1 MAPSSTRISPT
12 MPPSRLWTTWVCRDG
27 TTRPLPRLT
36 SSRIAKCA
44 QTRNVTR
51 RPREVSSNMREVR
64 GVRRLA
70 AARMSLAKAKSDC
83 GMGLLNHGCS
93 LRKIGLGRAFGWGWR
108 RFALQERQNL
118 VSRSVG
124 DQAAVVKQQQSVHQ
138 AEQRKPVGGDDDGHP
153 IGTDRLQAFQKLG
166 LAADVEVCRRL
177 VEEEDL
183 GLFDQPAG
191 QSDGLFLAPGQ
202 TACA

>member
-1 MAPSSTRISPT
+1 
-12 MPPSRLWTTWVCRDG
+12 
-27 TTRPLPRLT
+27 
-36 SSRIAKCA
+36 
-44 QTRNVTR
+44 
-51 RPREVSSNMREVR
+51 MREVR

-93 LRKIGLGRAFGWGWR
+93 LRKIRLGRTLGWGRR

-177 VEEEDL
+177 VEEEDKL
-183 GLFDQPAG
+183 GFTEEQLDEMDRQIARMQKLVNAQLEMIAAMKAHG
-191 QSDGLFLAPGQ
+191 QSLELAERALHNILDILVVHQARRAKIELALPIG
-202 TACA
+202 TVPRRRPEIR